1 TDAAASVSQRVDNL
15 PGPKKCTYRAI
26 ELTTGAT
33 ACLIQEA
40 EDADP
45 YGRPSQSNLIVS
57 LGVGRQQDPPDCRGL
72 AELCAELTVL
82 ELNQNFL
89 CQSILDDL
97 TSYIIHLESFHLESF
112 LEALCAGIRNPRFEE
127 ANIKSLLQSGRYK
140 QSWPALEFLQRCSGN
155 SSSAHPFYRL
165 AQLTSAER
173 TVESLEISELRKR
186 LIEFHERYYSGNLL
200 RISIIVTTF
209 GGIPNRS
216 APKVDISSR
225 ELEDVKVKSGG
236 IKIRGK
242 SMNVDGIHLVFPLP
256 DQSSLSSIAPD
267 LYVKHLLRS
276 KHVGSLEASLN
287 LHGFSLN
294 SARLMDFGQVGFDFF
309 CISVQCNAENNQIE
323 DENMAIKIVFRY
335 LAMIRSVGPLN
346 WLHNELRLTLQRE
359 FAPKGKLDESLEPMD
374 PMINLLLHLASDDYS
389 LATRLQR
396 FSQRDALTARHLITE
411 YSAQAIADFLT
422 FLTPDSGKLCCVPE
436 GQQAEYS
443 TEKLSPALLNLC
455 SAPWPKQ
462 DCDLDREFKMPH
474 SKPFMPSDISL
485 RPRVSKAQLPGPRQL
500 RIPPMPNSVSS
511 NSRLWFRQDDRFQSD
526 LAYISIDLIPPIE
539 CSPKNQIILEILVQL
554 FSKAL
559 HKLKKQAAEV
569 CMELSISRSSNGIQL
584 CFSGYNEPLL
594 KLITT
599 ALHQIADLKI
609 TKESVHKVGS
619 KVLHLADESAS
630 KDEEVDQLACQLNLA
645 GYSHMQQKLDGSS
658 LNGVPIKDLMSVAS
672 YFCEAAK
679 TVQKQPSKSP
689 KTGAKSA
696 PGLFADILVFG
707 NATADDAVKAAQSIL
722 TALPSLS
729 STAKM
734 TSNPKDQQR
743 RPEHLLSKGS
753 YSTVQLGGAEKCVA
767 VSQSDCYS
775 STSCVC
781 AILIQIPLAK
791 AKPPIS
797 MSAATKALGEEFFT
811 RASHDCL
818 LQMMLAA
825 AVATP
830 SDRIESKI
838 SLGYGANCVIFQ
850 KIIEQSPAK
859 MEKEIE
865 SFIAKIG
872 NHLTAMS
879 SESLETYK
887 QKALQS
893 MQALTV
899 PKSIEQ
905 HHSMYW
911 TRIMSRNFEFSWD
924 DPRAMD
930 CLRAIVDSIKKEDLL
945 NYWKGKVIADLEK
958 FKNSLEP
965 AALPIPS
972 CLKTVHDA

>member
-422 FLTPDSGKLCCVPE
+422 FLTPDRCIVYVSDIGWNSKPACNYQTPSGKLCCVPE

-775 STSCVC
+775 STSC
-781 AILIQIPLAK
+781 
-791 AKPPIS
+791 
-797 MSAATKALGEEFFT
+797 
-811 RASHDCL
+811 
-818 LQMMLAA
+818 
-825 AVATP
+825 
-830 SDRIESKI
+830 
-838 SLGYGANCVIFQ
+838 
-850 KIIEQSPAK
+850 